1 MAFDLAISGC
11 IASIWSLYL
20 AIGQSFLASAS
31 ISSASISS
39 ASISSAFKPNMFVF
53 IKRGEIFKRFCC
65 KVGHIEENDKR
76 KQTKCISQRLI
87 CNHAYAA
94 CGLANEFF
102 AT

>member
-20 AIGQSFLASAS
+20 ALGQSFLASAS

-39 ASISSAFKPNMFVF
+39 AFTPNMFVSN
-53 IKRGEIFKRFCC
+53 KRGEIFKRFCG

-76 KQTKCISQRLI
+76 EQTKCISQRFI

>member
-20 AIGQSFLASAS
+20 ALGQSFLASAS
-31 ISSASISS
+31 ISSA
-39 ASISSAFKPNMFVF
+39 FTPNMFVS
-53 IKRGEIFKRFCC
+53 IKRGEIFKRFCG

-94 CGLANEFF
+94 CGLARVLCDLIPIWH
-102 AT
+102 TQSV

>member
-20 AIGQSFLASAS
+20 ALGQSFLASAS
-31 ISSASISS
+31 ISST
-39 ASISSAFKPNMFVF
+39 FKPNMFVF
-53 IKRGEIFKRFCC
+53 IKRGEILKRFCG
-65 KVGHIEENDKR
+65 KVGHIEENGKR

>member
-20 AIGQSFLASAS
+20 ALGQSFLASAS
-31 ISSASISS
+31 ISSA
-39 ASISSAFKPNMFVF
+39 FKPNMVVF
-53 IKRGEIFKRFCC
+53 IKRGEIFKRFCG
-65 KVGHIEENDKR
+65 KVGRIEENDKR

>member
-20 AIGQSFLASAS
+20 ALGQSFLA
-31 ISSASISS
+31 S

-53 IKRGEIFKRFCC
+53 IKRGEIFKRFCG
-65 KVGHIEENDKR
+65 KVGHIEENDKC